1 MFRWAAIWIVV
12 LAPLYLAP
20 LPERGAEVSL
30 GFIGVALVFQAVF
43 WIMAVIRRA
52 IGP

>member
-1 MFRWAAIWIVV
+1 MQDHRFARRMFRWAAIYGIVV

-30 GFIGVALVFQAVF
+30 GFIGVALVF
-43 WIMAVIRRA
+43 
-52 IGP
+52 